1 MLRVRSAT
9 PYAAGI
15 SATGFWAGMTAGR
28 ALLGFVTDRFGER
41 ICVMVYLG
49 LALGLELV
57 FWLVPSF
64 VVSAIA
70 VAFLGF
76 VLGPLFP
83 ASVIMCTKLLPQRLH
98 VTSIGFATALG
109 GSGGAVFPF
118 AVGAIAQANGVQV
131 LHPIIMALLAAI
143 FIVWLLLPRVP
154 RPKSQAC

>member
-1 MLRVRSAT
+1 
-9 PYAAGI
+9 
-15 SATGFWAGMTAGR
+15 
-28 ALLGFVTDRFGER
+28 
-41 ICVMVYLG
+41 
-49 LALGLELV
+49 
-57 FWLVPSF
+57 
-64 VVSAIA
+64 
-70 VAFLGF
+70 
-76 VLGPLFP
+76 
-83 ASVIMCTKLLPQRLH
+83 VIMCTKLLPQRLH